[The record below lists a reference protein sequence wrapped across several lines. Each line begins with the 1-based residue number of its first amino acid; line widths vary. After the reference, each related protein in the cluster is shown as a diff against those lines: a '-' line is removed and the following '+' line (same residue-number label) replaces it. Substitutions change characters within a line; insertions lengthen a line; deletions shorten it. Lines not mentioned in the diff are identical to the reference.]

1 MNQTLRKLI
10 YWLAFV
16 EGGGVMCVEL
26 CSAKLLS
33 PYFGTSIYVW
43 ASVLGTTLIA
53 LMTGYYWGGYLSAK
67 DSKKETIYWTMLVSG
82 CLVVLCPLISNL
94 VLPYTIQL
102 SLLAG
107 SVISLGCFLFLPL
120 LLFGSI
126 SPMVINILTESA
138 KDSGKSS
145 GTVYAVSTFGGIITT
160 FFVGF
165 YSLPQFGLS
174 ITLFFYGALVI
185 ATALLLFIYSK
196 KLNASALIIIFFSI
210 SAYAFNQQIDT
221 EQYLYKSEGILG
233 EVKVID
239 EILYSPEER
248 QNKAYRKLMVN
259 NISQTIMDIQ
269 NPHLSYWAYVK
280 MIVYNL
286 NSYAKNKDALL
297 LGMGGGTILK
307 QLKKDGFSVDVVE
320 IDARMETVAH
330 QFFGVSNNNNII
342 IDDARHYIRTSPRKY
357 DAIIYD
363 LYNSETPPIHLMT
376 KEAFSEING
385 LLNKDGILAINFY
398 GFTEGSRGKAARSIY
413 KTLQSEGFSIQLL
426 ATEGQEQYR
435 NLLFLCSPG
444 TLSPSLKE
452 KDIKIT
458 ANNLDLD
465 DAVILTDEKPELEH
479 LYLEAAINW
488 RTNYNK
494 ANFRKIIQSN

>member
-1 MNQTLRKLI
+1 
-10 YWLAFV
+10 
-16 EGGGVMCVEL
+16 
-26 CSAKLLS
+26 
-33 PYFGTSIYVW
+33 
-43 ASVLGTTLIA
+43 
-53 LMTGYYWGGYLSAK
+53 
-67 DSKKETIYWTMLVSG
+67 
-82 CLVVLCPLISNL
+82 
-94 VLPYTIQL
+94 
-102 SLLAG
+102 
-107 SVISLGCFLFLPL
+107 
-120 LLFGSI
+120 
-126 SPMVINILTESA
+126 
-138 KDSGKSS
+138 
-145 GTVYAVSTFGGIITT
+145 VSTFGGIITT